1 VGWSRPSPPPPSVTA
16 MLVVAIEVQ
25 EQLLAQERELDS
37 REGVIATW
45 EDGLATSEHALGRAC
60 MERDAKHIQAE
71 AVQ

>member
-1 VGWSRPSPPPPSVTA
+1 
-16 MLVVAIEVQ
+16 MLVVAVEVQ

-45 EDGLATSEHALGRAC
+45 EDGMATFEALGRAC
-60 MERDAKHIQAE
+60 MERDAEHIQAE